1 MTLIFQGASAFRFP
15 RVQLAVACVAV
26 AALASAASPAKA
38 DLVNLV
44 QNGNFND
51 TTATTTYNGVQVGTE
66 TTDSNLAAWQF
77 TGCNAS
83 NCGFSFLAN
92 SNLGS
97 TGWYD
102 QQDGHISTPGTNPGA
117 LPVAGSNA
125 FMSDATYGTQYMYQ
139 SIAGLRVGDSY
150 TLKFWQASFE
160 QSGYTGGF
168 TSSWQA
174 GLGNGSTFNVA
185 NYGVQ
190 NSSTMT
196 VASGGAAGW
205 TQQTL
210 SFVANSTSELL
221 AFFATASSGAQ
232 PPFLLL
238 DGVSLT
244 DATNPVNVPEPA
256 TMTLSAAGVLGLVAA
271 RRRRHAR

>member
-1 MTLIFQGASAFRFP
+1 MTLVHQGAGLYR
-15 RVQLAVACVAV
+15 LARLPLALACVAV
-26 AALASAASPAKA
+26 AALATAAPAKA
-38 DLVNLV
+38 DLLNLV
-44 QNGNFND
+44 TNGNFNN
-51 TTATTTYNGVQVGTE
+51 TTAYYTYNGVQVGTE
-66 TTDSNLAAWQF
+66 TSNSNLASWQF
-77 TGCNAS
+77 TGCSAS

-92 SNLGS
+92 SNLAS

-125 FMSDATYGTQYMYQ
+125 FMSDANYETQYMYQ
-139 SIAGLRVGDSY
+139 SIAGLHVGDTY

-168 TSSWQA
+168 TSSWQV
-174 GLGNGSTFNVA
+174 GLGNGSSFNVA

-210 SFVANSTSELL
+210 SFVATSTSELL
-221 AFFATASSGAQ
+221 EFFATASSGAQ

-256 TMTLSAAGVLGLVAA
+256 TLTLTAAGVLGLVAA
-271 RRRRHAR
+271 RRRRRAK

>member
-1 MTLIFQGASAFRFP
+1 
-15 RVQLAVACVAV
+15 
-26 AALASAASPAKA
+26 
-38 DLVNLV
+38 
-44 QNGNFND
+44 
-51 TTATTTYNGVQVGTE
+51 
-66 TTDSNLAAWQF
+66 
-77 TGCNAS
+77 
-83 NCGFSFLAN
+83 
-92 SNLGS
+92 
-97 TGWYD
+97 
-102 QQDGHISTPGTNPGA
+102 
-117 LPVAGSNA
+117 
-125 FMSDATYGTQYMYQ
+125 MYQ
-139 SIAGLRVGDSY
+139 SIAGLHVGDSY

-174 GLGNGSTFNVA
+174 GLGNGSTFNAA

-256 TMTLSAAGVLGLVAA
+256 TLTLSAACVLGLVAA